1 MLAVQPIVD
10 NLKSELG
17 SFFSTEAHTNNAMIR
32 YINSA
37 IRDICIEKNFT
48 FNKFTTTVTVT
59 DASTTYTIPNQI
71 ETFYVLDD
79 EDSQIDFY
87 SFENYYALTDKDDK
101 VWIWDETFVCTTAWV
116 YTIVYRWELDPV
128 TALTDNLSIPWRFFD
143 AIVLGGLRYGYM
155 DEKDYTMAAEKKRQF
170 DGLLSSLATRNTN
183 VYPTKEVR
191 IWANHTF

>member
-10 NLKSELG
+10 NLKSELW
-17 SFFSTEAHTNNAMIR
+17 SFFSTEAHSNNAMIR

-59 DASTTYTIPNQI
+59 SNSTTYTIPNQI
-71 ETFYVLDD
+71 ETFYIF
-79 EDSQIDFY
+79 DSSEKPISFFN
-87 SFENYYALTDKDDK
+87 FENYYALTDKSNK
-101 VWIWDETFVCTTAWV
+101 IGIWDETLVCSTPWV
-116 YTIVYRWELDPV
+116 YTIIYRWELDPV
-128 TALTDNLSIPWRFFD
+128 TSLTDNINIPSRFFD
-143 AIVLGGLRYGYM
+143 AIVLEALRYWYM

-183 VYPTKEVR
+183 VYPTNEVR
-191 IWANHTF
+191 MWAGHTF